1 MHGSDRPAPGA
12 GRPAERPEGG
22 ASTRSAP
29 VPVLSL
35 ALLISLAA
43 LALRIPVAGVSD
55 LLSPPGRLLPLW
67 PQTLVWSLLGL
78 AWILVAHRLCARLRA
93 RTGARRVFSAGR
105 SLPDVREDPRTTA
118 LALLLFV
125 VALLS
130 SVIIPPLLVGG
141 WTMQPVQ
148 IWLGL
153 YGTYGTS
160 VALTTAAW
168 LVFHTGSTAVLV
180 LILALV
186 QALAEARIP
195 RARVRSVPLGGL
207 VLGLGLGIFD
217 MLSGGWAD
225 LATTVISCTLLG
237 AVHLLVGRRLGWTLA
252 GAWFLLLLL

>member
-12 GRPAERPEGG
+12 GPPAESSEGG
-22 ASTRSAP
+22 RPTRT
-29 VPVLSL
+29 L
-35 ALLISLAA
+35 ALVLVLAVA
-43 LALRIPVAGVSD
+43 VLALGIPVAGVAD

-67 PQTLVWSLLGL
+67 PQTLVWLLLGL
-78 AWILVAHRLCARLRA
+78 AWIGFTRRSYTHLQARS
-93 RTGARRVFSAGR
+93 GARRVFAVGR
-105 SLPDVREDPRTTA
+105 RQPDVQEEPRTTT

-125 VALLS
+125 LALLS

-168 LVFHTGSTAVLV
+168 LIFHTGSTAVLV

-186 QALAEARIP
+186 QALAEARI
-195 RARVRSVPLGGL
+195 RRGWVVTAPLGGL
-207 VLGLGLGIFD
+207 VLGIGLGLFGA
-217 MLSGGWAD
+217 LTGGWAD
-225 LATTVISCTLLG
+225 LVTTVISCTLLG
-237 AVHLLVGRRLGWTLA
+237 AVHILVGRRLRWTLA
-252 GAWFLLLLL
+252 GAWVLLLLS